1 MPIGYM
7 EQILE
12 IDLCEKK
19 FQIQDFPYHYALKFL
34 GGSGLSAWMLY
45 NEVKNKPGID
55 PLSPDNPLI
64 FGAGPLVGVPFP
76 TAARCSFTS
85 LSPLTGIFGDSNGGG
100 ISGVAVKQSGFDH
113 LIIRGIS
120 DKPCYLVLG
129 ADEKCRI
136 EDATDLWG
144 KNTDE
149 TEKKLKEKYPKAVV
163 FAIGP
168 AGENLVRYAAI
179 TSNNNITIFGRS
191 GMGAVMGSKKLK
203 AIVALG
209 GKKVG
214 AANAEALKN
223 ISDKILKG
231 VKEFPRAKLFH
242 RYGTPM
248 FLNIM
253 EAKGL
258 MYGENWRRKI
268 NNEDVTPLDIGA
280 YYDAAE
286 SKAHGC
292 FRCPLTCGKK
302 WKIKDGPHKG
312 EAGHGFEV
320 SHIFSFGLTLGVR
333 DVSTILHLIKK
344 MNLMGLD
351 INEFCGAAGM
361 AIDAYKHGILSK
373 EMADGLS
380 LDWGKEEIISKLIDK
395 VANREGIGDI
405 LAEGTKKA
413 AKKIGKGAED
423 YALHMKGMHWPA
435 HSAPAFAM
443 AFSLSTRGGDFLKG
457 VPHLL
462 LQNNIGEVIKKL
474 FGGTKKSNNIYSHDD
489 KGRAVWWHENY
500 KLATDSLGFCFY
512 LSMMLLPYGRLF
524 PDELADSY
532 SALTGMVIDGKDIMT
547 AGERGYQVERAI
559 NSFRGMNRT
568 HDSFTRRPE
577 PDSWG
582 KGIDLNA
589 KGMID
594 EYYAYR
600 GLSADGLLTRERLE
614 DVGLGMVADDLE
626 KNRILGKQITP
637 LSLKDIIKNPS
648 GDDIGKSI
656 KSKIQ
661 HRIEKY
667 VMGKLEKD
675 PIYFRNF
682 FKKAGRKETRL
693 H

>member
-1 MPIGYM
+1 MSIGYM
-7 EQILE
+7 KKILE
-12 IDLCEKK
+12 VDLSEKK
-19 FQIQDFPYHYALKFL
+19 FQIQDLPFDDAHKFI
-34 GGSGLSAWMLY
+34 GGSGLNAWMLY
-45 NEVKNKPGID
+45 NEIKHNPDID
-55 PLSPDNPLI
+55 PLSPENPLI

-76 TAARCSFTS
+76 TAARSSFTA

-100 ISGVAVKQSGFDH
+100 KSGVAVKQSGFDH
-113 LIIRGIS
+113 FIIRGIS
-120 DKPCYLVLG
+120 DKPCYLVIG
-129 ADEKCRI
+129 SDEKCKI
-136 EDATDLWG
+136 EDASDLWG
-144 KNTDE
+144 KNTDA
-149 TEKKLKEKYPKAVV
+149 TEKKLKEKYPKALV
-163 FAIGP
+163 FVIGP
-168 AGENLVRYAAI
+168 AGENLVTYSAI
-179 TSNNNITIFGRS
+179 TSNNNKTIFGRS

-209 GKKVG
+209 GKKIEVD
-214 AANAEALKN
+214 NNELLKN
-223 ISDKILKG
+223 ISKKILKG
-231 VKEFPRAKLFH
+231 AKEFPRAKLFH

-248 FLNIM
+248 FLNMM

-268 NNEDVTPLDIGA
+268 QYDDVAPLDIGSF
-280 YYDAAE
+280 YDAAE

-292 FRCPLTCGKK
+292 FRCPLTCSKK
-302 WKIKDGPHKG
+302 WMIKDGPYKG
-312 EAGHGFEV
+312 ETGHGFEV
-320 SHIFSFGLTLGVR
+320 AHIFSFGLNLGVR
-333 DVSTILHLIKK
+333 DVPTILHLIKK
-344 MNLMGLD
+344 ANLMGLD
-351 INEFCGAAGM
+351 INEFCGAVGM
-361 AIDAYKHGILSK
+361 ATDAYKHGLLGKGMS
-373 EMADGLS
+373 DGLS
-380 LDWGKEEIISKLIDK
+380 LDWGKGEIISKLIDK

-405 LAEGTKKA
+405 LADGTKKA
-413 AKKIGKGAED
+413 AQKIGKGAEE

-443 AFSLSTRGGDFLKG
+443 SFSLSTRGGDFLKG

-462 LQNNIGEVIKKL
+462 LQKNIGEVIKKL
-474 FGGTKKSNNIYSHDD
+474 FGGTKESNNIYSHAD

-500 KLATDSLGFCFY
+500 KLVTDSLGFCFY
-512 LSMMLLPYGRLF
+512 LSMMLLPYGCLF
-524 PDELADSY
+524 PDDLADSY
-532 SALTGMVIDGKDIMT
+532 SAITGTDVDGKDIMM

-582 KGIDLNA
+582 QGIDLNA
-589 KGMID
+589 KGMLD

-614 DVGLGMVADDLE
+614 ELGLGMVADELE
-626 KNRILGKQITP
+626 KNNILGKQLTY

-648 GDDIGKSI
+648 GDNIGKGLI
-656 KSKIQ
+656 PKIQ

-682 FKKAGRKETRL
+682 FKKAGRKKR
-693 H
+693 

>member
-1 MPIGYM
+1 MG
-7 EQILE
+7 QVLE
-12 IDLCEKK
+12 VDLSDGK
-19 FQIQDFPYHYALKFL
+19 FQIQDLPHEDALKFL

-45 NEVKNKPGID
+45 HEIKHKPDID
-55 PLSPDNPLI
+55 PLSPENPLI
-64 FGAGPLVGVPFP
+64 FGAGPLVGAPFP
-76 TAARCSFTS
+76 TAARCSFTA

-100 ISGVAVKQSGFDH
+100 VSGVAVKQSGFDH

-120 DKPCYLVLG
+120 DRPCYLVIG
-129 ADEKCRI
+129 SDETCRI

-144 KNTDE
+144 KNTYE
-149 TEKKLKEKYPKAVV
+149 TEKILKEKYPKAVV
-163 FAIGP
+163 FVIGP
-168 AGENLVRYAAI
+168 AGENLVGYAAI

-209 GKKVG
+209 GKKIDVF
-214 AANAEALKN
+214 NAEALKTV
-223 ISDKILKG
+223 SDKILKG

-248 FLNIM
+248 FLNMM

-258 MYGENWRRKI
+258 MYGENWRRKVK
-268 NNEDVTPLDIGA
+268 NEDVVPVDIGA
-280 YYDAAE
+280 FYDATE

-302 WKIKDGPHKG
+302 WKIKDGPYKD

-320 SHIFSFGLTLGVR
+320 AHIFSFGLNLGVR

-344 MNLMGLD
+344 ANIMGLD

-361 AIDAYKHGILSK
+361 ATDAYKHGMLSK
-373 EMADGLS
+373 EMADGLA
-380 LDWGKEEIISKLIDK
+380 LDWGQGEIIGKLIDK
-395 VANREGIGDI
+395 VAHREGIGDI
-405 LAEGTKKA
+405 LADGTKKA
-413 AKKIGKGAED
+413 AQKIGKGAED

-462 LQNNIGEVIKKL
+462 LQNNIGEVIQKL
-474 FGGTKKSNNIYSHDD
+474 FGGTKKSNNIFSHDD

-500 KLATDSLGFCFY
+500 KLVTDSLGFCFY

-524 PDELADSY
+524 PDDLADSY
-532 SALTGMVIDGKDIMT
+532 SALTGTAIDGKEIMM

-559 NSFRGMNRT
+559 NALRGMNRT

-582 KGIDLNA
+582 KGINLNA
-589 KGMID
+589 AGMID
-594 EYYAYR
+594 EYYEYR

-614 DVGLGMVADDLE
+614 ELGLGMVADDLE
-626 KNRILGKQITP
+626 KKNILGNQPTS
-637 LSLKDIIKNPS
+637 LSLKEIIKNPS
-648 GDDIGKSI
+648 GDDIGKSL

-682 FKKAGRKETRL
+682 FKKAGRKQQDDV
-693 H
+693 

>member
-1 MPIGYM
+1 MSIGYM
-7 EQILE
+7 RQILE
-12 IDLCEKK
+12 VDLSEKK
-19 FQIQDFPYHYALKFL
+19 FQIQDLLFDDARKFL
-34 GGSGLSAWMLY
+34 GGAGLNAWMLY
-45 NEVKNKPGID
+45 NEVKDNPNIQ
-55 PLSPDNPLI
+55 PLSPENPLI
-64 FGAGPLVGVPFP
+64 FGAGPLVGAPFP
-76 TAARCSFTS
+76 TAARSSFTA

-100 ISGVAVKQSGFDH
+100 KSGVAVKQSGFDH
-113 LIIRGIS
+113 FIIRGIS
-120 DKPCYLVLG
+120 EKPCYLVIG
-129 ADEKCRI
+129 SNEKCTI
-136 EDATDLWG
+136 EDASDLWG
-144 KNTDE
+144 KDTDE

-163 FAIGP
+163 FVIGP
-168 AGENLVRYAAI
+168 AGENLVKYASI
-179 TSNNNITIFGRS
+179 TSNNNITIFGRA
-191 GMGAVMGSKKLK
+191 GMGAVMGSKRLK

-209 GKKVG
+209 GEKIKVY
-214 AANAEALKN
+214 NAELLKN
-223 ISDKILKG
+223 ISNKILKSA
-231 VKEFPRAKLFH
+231 KDFPRAKLFH

-248 FLNIM
+248 FLNMM

-268 NNEDVTPLDIGA
+268 NYEDVSPIDIA
-280 YYDAAE
+280 AFYDAAE

-302 WKIKDGPHKG
+302 WIIKDGPYKG
-312 EAGHGFEV
+312 EEGHGFEV
-320 SHIFSFGLTLGVR
+320 AHIFSFGLNLGVR

-361 AIDAYKHGILSK
+361 ATDAYKNGMLSN
-373 EMADGLS
+373 EMVDGLS
-380 LDWGKEEIISKLIDK
+380 LDWGKGKIINKLIDK

-405 LAEGTKKA
+405 LADGTKKA
-413 AKKIGKGAED
+413 AQKIGKGAED

-443 AFSLSTRGGDFLKG
+443 SFSLSTRGGDFLKG

-462 LQNNIGEVIKKL
+462 LQDGIGEVIKKL
-474 FGGTKKSNNIYSHDD
+474 FGGTKRSNDIYSHDD

-500 KLATDSLGFCFY
+500 KLVSDSLGFCFY

-524 PDELADSY
+524 PDDLADSY
-532 SALTGMVIDGKDIMT
+532 SAITGTGVDGKDIMM

-559 NSFRGMNRT
+559 NSIRGMNRT

-614 DVGLGMVADDLE
+614 EVGLPMVADKLE
-626 KNRILGKQITP
+626 NNNILGKQSS
-637 LSLKDIIKNPS
+637 LLALKDIIKNPS
-648 GDDIGKSI
+648 GDDICKSL
-656 KSKIQ
+656 KSKIR
-661 HRIEKY
+661 HRIENY

-682 FKKAGRKETRL
+682 FKKAGRKNR
-693 H
+693 